1 MISRPINE
9 VSPPIECNWVACHNP
24 VIFEYQRQD
33 YEVLQITDNGGNTL
47 LRFVSPLIASDFA
60 VGNKLTILSQLFSTS
75 LTLIGSYEI
84 LSVSTVTIGL
94 TTFYNVTIDL
104 PFTGASYS
112 FANADSR
119 RLWYLE
125 FTVGTRVLRLTPN
138 AAGRINVDLSRALQT
153 LVNLKD
159 ETSYLFDP
167 AIPGNAANR
176 RDENASNDVEYTLQE
191 KWRGAS
197 GTLSEPFPLVIVSG
211 AFQVGSTN
219 DCFYVNHTIY
229 DVPLSNTKF
238 LTRFKQPSYWRGL
251 PFDVQ
256 INVDETCNG
265 PLRFQYAYYDFQ
277 GNLLT
282 NNNRSL
288 NILRFGVLQRIV
300 VDWNNYE
307 GNFFEYWIRDFTDN
321 NKVRVKIK
329 TACDGY
335 YLRWRN
341 TLGGVDYWNFDSY
354 KNETMTT
361 QGVGIFAPYFE
372 TIEDARSTGEFTS
385 KRASDTLNLQAS
397 ALTVDEMEGLMDLL
411 SSPSVQIYEDEI
423 WKTILIQ
430 PGTFNRY
437 ESGNLSKVEFQ
448 AIKVDKQIQSW

>member
-33 YEVLQITDNGGNTL
+33 YEVLQVTNNGVNTL
-47 LRFVSPLIASDFA
+47 LRFATPLFVSDFA
-60 VGNKLTILSQLFSTS
+60 LGNYLTVLGDNFELV
-75 LTLIGSYEI
+75 GSYEI
-84 LSVSTVTIGL
+84 LTVTTVVIGPL
-94 TTFYNVTIDL
+94 TFYNVTIDL
-104 PFTGASYS
+104 PFITGATYGY
-112 FANADSR
+112 ANADSR

-125 FTVGTRVLRLTPN
+125 FIVSGRVLRLTPN

-159 ETSYLFDP
+159 DVSYVLSGS
-167 AIPGNAANR
+167 INR
-176 RDENASNDVEYTLQE
+176 RDENASNELDYTYQE
-191 KWRGAS
+191 KWRGGS
-197 GTLSEPFPLVIVSG
+197 TLSSRSLPLTIVSG

-238 LTRFKQPSYWRGL
+238 LTRFVQPSYWRGL

-256 INVDETCNG
+256 INVDRLCNQT
-265 PLRFQYAYYDFQ
+265 LTFEYSYFDFV
-277 GNLLT
+277 GNLLSSNT
-282 NNNRSL
+282 AIL
-288 NILRFGVLQRIV
+288 NIFNYGSLQRIV

-354 KNETMTT
+354 KNESMTT

-372 TIEDARSTGEFTS
+372 TIEAARSTGEFTS

>member
-33 YEVLQITDNGGNTL
+33 FAISAVNNNGGFNQIVLAVPTLTPDYQAGDKITL
-47 LRFVSPLIASDFA
+47 LSSISAFVVVAEITSIAFGVINTDVA
-60 VGNKLTILSQLFSTS
+60 WT
-75 LTLIGSYEI
+75 GSAPDWGFVNI
-84 LSVSTVTIGL
+84 
-94 TTFYNVTIDL
+94 N
-104 PFTGASYS
+104 
-112 FANADSR
+112 SR

-138 AAGRINVDLSRALQT
+138 AAGKINVDLSRALQT
-153 LVNLKD
+153 FVNLKD
-159 ETSYLFDP
+159 ETSYLFNP

-176 RDENASNDVEYTLQE
+176 RDLNASNDVEYTLQE

-197 GTLSEPFPLVIVSG
+197 GTLSEPFPLVVVSG

-219 DCFYVNHTIY
+219 DCFYVNHTVY

-256 INVDETCNG
+256 INVDQSCERA
-265 PLRFQYAYYDFQ
+265 LRLNRVYYDFQ
-277 GNLLT
+277 GNQT
-282 NNNRSL
+282 GFESNTL
-288 NILRFGVLQRIV
+288 NVTRYGVLQRIV
-300 VDWNNYE
+300 VDWDVDAGVILDIDLRIAGDILYTE
-307 GNFFEYWIRDFTDN
+307 TQRI
-321 NKVRVKIK
+321 KIK

-411 SSPSVQIYEDEI
+411 TSPSVQIYEDDI

-437 ESGNLSKVEFQ
+437 ESGNISKIEFQ

>member
-9 VSPPIECNWVACHNP
+9 VSPPIDCNWVACHNP

-33 YEVLQITDNGGNTL
+33 YEVLQVTNNSGNTL

-60 VGNKLTILSQLFSTS
+60 VGNYLTVLGDNFELV
-75 LTLIGSYEI
+75 GSYEI
-84 LSVSTVTIGL
+84 LTVSTVTIGL

-104 PFTGASYS
+104 PFTGATYG

-159 ETSYLFDP
+159 ETSYVLSGP
-167 AIPGNAANR
+167 ANR
-176 RDENASNDVEYTLQE
+176 ADNNASNDVEYTLQE
-191 KWRGAS
+191 KWRGGS

-238 LTRFKQPSYWRGL
+238 LTRFVQPSYWRGL

-256 INVDETCNG
+256 INVDQSCERA
-265 PLRFQYAYYDFQ
+265 LRLNRRYYDFQ
-277 GNLLT
+277 GNQT
-282 NNNRSL
+282 GFESNTL
-288 NILRFGVLQRIV
+288 NVTRYGVLQRIV
-300 VDWNNYE
+300 TNWDVDAGVILDIDLRIAGDILYTE
-307 GNFFEYWIRDFTDN
+307 TQRI
-321 NKVRVKIK
+321 KIK

-354 KNETMTT
+354 KNESMTT

-372 TIEDARSTGEFTS
+372 TIEAARSTGEFTS

-397 ALTVDEMEGLMDLL
+397 ALTADEMEGLMDLL
-411 SSPSVQIYEDEI
+411 TSPSVQIYEDEI

-437 ESGNLSKVEFQ
+437 ESGNISKIEFQ

>member
-33 YEVLQITDNGGNTL
+33 FAISAVNNNGGFNQIVLAVPTLTPDYQAGDKITL
-47 LRFVSPLIASDFA
+47 LSSISAFVVVAEITSIAFGVINTDVA
-60 VGNKLTILSQLFSTS
+60 WT
-75 LTLIGSYEI
+75 GSAPDWGFVNI
-84 LSVSTVTIGL
+84 
-94 TTFYNVTIDL
+94 N
-104 PFTGASYS
+104 
-112 FANADSR
+112 SR

-138 AAGRINVDLSRALQT
+138 AAGKINVDLSRALQT
-153 LVNLKD
+153 FVNLKD
-159 ETSYLFDP
+159 ETSYLFNP

-176 RDENASNDVEYTLQE
+176 RDLNASNDVEYTLQE

-197 GTLSEPFPLVIVSG
+197 GTLSEPFPLVVVSG

-219 DCFYVNHTIY
+219 DCFYVNHTVY

-256 INVDETCNG
+256 INVDQSCERA
-265 PLRFQYAYYDFQ
+265 LRLNRVYYDFQ
-277 GNLLT
+277 GNQT
-282 NNNRSL
+282 GFESNTL
-288 NILRFGVLQRIV
+288 NVTRYGVLQRIV
-300 VDWNNYE
+300 VDWDADAGVILDIDLRIAGDILYTE
-307 GNFFEYWIRDFTDN
+307 TQRI
-321 NKVRVKIK
+321 KIK

-411 SSPSVQIYEDEI
+411 TSPSVQIYEDDI

-437 ESGNLSKVEFQ
+437 ESGNISKIEFQ

>member
-1 MISRPINE
+1 
-9 VSPPIECNWVACHNP
+9 V
-24 VIFEYQRQD
+24 
-33 YEVLQITDNGGNTL
+33 
-47 LRFVSPLIASDFA
+47 
-60 VGNKLTILSQLFSTS
+60 
-75 LTLIGSYEI
+75 
-84 LSVSTVTIGL
+84 
-94 TTFYNVTIDL
+94 
-104 PFTGASYS
+104 
-112 FANADSR
+112 
-119 RLWYLE
+119 
-125 FTVGTRVLRLTPN
+125 
-138 AAGRINVDLSRALQT
+138 
-153 LVNLKD
+153 
-159 ETSYLFDP
+159 
-167 AIPGNAANR
+167 
-176 RDENASNDVEYTLQE
+176 
-191 KWRGAS
+191 
-197 GTLSEPFPLVIVSG
+197 VSG
-211 AFQVGSTN
+211 AFQVGSIN

-256 INVDETCNG
+256 INIDQSCERA
-265 PLRFQYAYYDFQ
+265 LRLNRVYYDFQ
-277 GNLLT
+277 GNQT
-282 NNNRSL
+282 GFESNTL
-288 NILRFGVLQRIV
+288 NVTRYGVLQRIV
-300 VDWNNYE
+300 TNWDVDAGVILDIDLRIAGDILYTE
-307 GNFFEYWIRDFTDN
+307 TQRI
-321 NKVRVKIK
+321 KIK

-354 KNETMTT
+354 KNESMTT

-372 TIEDARSTGEFTS
+372 TIEAARSTGEFTS

-411 SSPSVQIYEDEI
+411 TSPSVQIYEDEI